1 MRFSALRA
9 PWFKGYLAGGS
20 LGMTGDHVEHAITY
34 FVMWELFDSPLLA
47 GFAVVSHWLPH
58 LLFGVFFGSLADR
71 YDCRRIVQVAQG
83 LFIAASLGWGILI
96 ATDALAPWSCV
107 LLLLVHGLASAIW
120 GPAEQ
125 MMLYDIAG
133 PDDLP
138 SAVRLQATGLNLGQF
153 VGPLL
158 GAALLFTVGPAV
170 AMFVNTALYLPFIVY
185 LGIIPFTGH
194 ERRGTAARVRLSIRA
209 TFGVL
214 AEIPR
219 YPAVLVVFLA
229 QGATGL
235 LIGTTLLPLL
245 PEFGTLLGQGDSGL
259 GYGALITA
267 MSAGAVIAGLSLEA
281 SGRVRAGARLAV
293 GSTALFAASL
303 VVFALSRSIVL
314 SVAMLVLAG
323 AGSLVAASTSQ
334 AVVQLNAPD
343 DRRGR
348 FLGAFSMIGTGLRV
362 GSGVIVGLLGGLV
375 GPAGAIAIDA
385 ALLLAISV
393 ALFLV
398 VLARQ
403 RSAAA

>member
-1 MRFSALRA
+1 
-9 PWFKGYLAGGS
+9 
-20 LGMTGDHVEHAITY
+20 MTGDHVEHAITY
-34 FVMWELFDSPLLA
+34 FVMWELFHSPLLA

-58 LLFGVFFGSLADR
+58 LLFGVFFGGLADR

-185 LGIIPFTGH
+185 LGFIPFTGH
-194 ERRGTAARVRLSIRA
+194 ERRGTAARVRLTVRA

-219 YPAVLVVFLA
+219 YPAVLVVFIA

-303 VVFALSRSIVL
+303 LVFALSRSIAL

-375 GPAGAIAIDA
+375 GPPGAIAIDA
-385 ALLLAISV
+385 AVLLAISV

-398 VLARQ
+398 VLARR